1 MILRHFQD
9 HPEFGVR
16 QLDELGFADGD
27 LLISSTEGGET
38 PFVIGATERAAAVSS
53 NPPWFLYCN
62 PDEKLA
68 RLVERSA
75 SRVVRLQ
82 TGQVRTYLAW
92 SLATL
97 LVLLWIIS

>member
-1 MILRHFQD
+1 MQYTATSFAQPIRRV
-9 HPEFGVR
+9 FGPLFR
-16 QLDELGFADGD
+16 IDERVE
-27 LLISSTEGGET
+27 TEGGRQRHFLHVED
-38 PFVIGATERAAAVSS
+38 RA
-53 NPPWFLYCN
+53 WDLLYA
-62 PDEKLA
+62 PVA